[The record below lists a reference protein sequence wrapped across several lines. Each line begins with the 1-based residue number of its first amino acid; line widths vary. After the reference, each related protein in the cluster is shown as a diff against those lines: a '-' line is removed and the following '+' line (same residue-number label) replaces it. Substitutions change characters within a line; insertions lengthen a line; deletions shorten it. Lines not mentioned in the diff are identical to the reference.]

1 MASNGNGRRGFKSI
15 KGLTK
20 LFKSD
25 IPMKDENK
33 SGENKDKNV
42 AYIAGPS
49 TWKQWKDRA
58 KQDAPVTNQQLYT
71 PPTTLEFQ
79 IRKPQGQ
86 GKAPAPPP
94 PPPPPPAAPA
104 PAHEAALQNGYQPHS
119 QNDAK
124 QNKKLGKKTF
134 RNYVFINEYHS
145 SNQDVNGF
153 AVSTESV
160 STQNSNSQYYNSHDT
175 LPVHRNVTQPPPPP
189 PQPKPQIQ
197 PFRKPLDLRK
207 VKVYNVHD
215 GAVGRKDRFK
225 GQSKYRVR
233 QTTNIVFLI

>member
-1 MASNGNGRRGFKSI
+1 MKIEYKTMASNGSNRKGFKSI

-25 IPMKDENK
+25 IPMKDDNT
-33 SGENKDKNV
+33 SGENKNV

-58 KQDAPVTNQQLYT
+58 KQDAPVTNKQLYT

-79 IRKPQGQ
+79 IRKPQGP
-86 GKAPAPPP
+86 GKGPAPAPPP
-94 PPPPPPAAPA
+94 PPPPPA
-104 PAHEAALQNGYQPHS
+104 PAHEAALQNGYQPYR
-119 QNDAK
+119 QTDAK

-145 SNQDVNGF
+145 SDQQDVNGIV
-153 AVSTESV
+153 ASTDSV
-160 STQNSNSQYYNSHDT
+160 STQNSNSQFFNSHDT
-175 LPVHRNVTQPPPPP
+175 LPPPPPPPPP
-189 PQPKPQIQ
+189 PQPQPQPQFQPYKRPFNIQ
-197 PFRKPLDLRK
+197 K

-225 GQSKYRVR
+225 G
-233 QTTNIVFLI
+233 